1 MQQSQRPTDA
11 RLRFSVVIPTY
22 QRRDLVVL
30 SVQALARQEF
40 AGGFE
45 VIVVVDGSSDGSAD
59 ALRRLSIPFPLIVVE
74 QPNRGSAATRNRGA
88 DAAAGEIRRFLDD
101 DMESHPR
108 LLAEHDRSHRE
119 GAEVV
124 LGHIPLHPEL
134 PSNILTLAVGRWA
147 DDRARQLAGPHVQ
160 LTLNDLLGGQL
171 SIRAS
176 LFHEIGDFDAVNFT
190 RGGSF
195 GDEDADFGYRLLS
208 QGHRIIFN
216 PDAIS
221 WQKYVVGPRHHL
233 RQWRQAGRAD
243 VAFARKHPEQAAQIF
258 ALRGAGKRIN
268 RWLWRPLAA
277 WPRLTAPLLAGF
289 KELAVG
295 LVERGCRD
303 RIAPDSSS
311 KSDWLNIGGACMRG
325 GIPASRVLRVLAYH
339 AIADLHGASILEPY
353 GVPPDDFRDQLDL
366 LQRYGF
372 HFISADEFLRFVDGS
387 AGLPRRALLL
397 TFDDCFEDL
406 TRVVLP
412 MLQER
417 AIPALAF
424 AVSARLG
431 RTNEWDKPW
440 VDCTP
445 VVDGGELAQLQ
456 EAGI

>member
-1 MQQSQRPTDA
+1 M
-11 RLRFSVVIPTY
+11 
-22 QRRDLVVL
+22 
-30 SVQALARQEF
+30 
-40 AGGFE
+40 
-45 VIVVVDGSSDGSAD
+45 
-59 ALRRLSIPFPLIVVE
+59 
-74 QPNRGSAATRNRGA
+74 
-88 DAAAGEIRRFLDD
+88 
-101 DMESHPR
+101 
-108 LLAEHDRSHRE
+108 RSE
-119 GAEVV
+119 E
-124 LGHIPLHPEL
+124 
-134 PSNILTLAVGRWA
+134 
-147 DDRARQLAGPHVQ
+147 
-160 LTLNDLLGGQL
+160 
-171 SIRAS
+171 
-176 LFHEIGDFDAVNFT
+176 FDAVNFT

-268 RWLWRPLAA
+268 RWLWHPLAA

-303 RIAPDSSS
+303 RMSAKLFFEIRSAEY
-311 KSDWLNIGGACMRG
+311 WRGVHEAG

-424 AVSARLG
+424 AVSSRLG
-431 RTNEWDKPW
+431 RTNEWDKPLGGLQIRL
-440 VDCTP
+440 
-445 VVDGGELAQLQ
+445 VDGSELAQLQ
-456 EAGI
+456 EAGIEIGAHSRTHPFLPRLSEEQLMAEIEGSLADLEGRGLRRPRFFAYPHGESDRKVERAVEAAGFRAAFTVAPGLVRPGRDPYRLPRIEILRGDQGWKYLYKVFAARSPAPGSGRLRPLVGHLWRRAARALPRQLRRARP